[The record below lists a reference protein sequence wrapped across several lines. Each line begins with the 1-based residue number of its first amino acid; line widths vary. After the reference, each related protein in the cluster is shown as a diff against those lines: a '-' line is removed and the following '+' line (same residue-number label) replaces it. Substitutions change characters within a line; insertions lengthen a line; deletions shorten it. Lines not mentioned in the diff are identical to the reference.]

1 MGFAVGMQHDVYL
14 VRFELDGVWHTA
26 KTESGKDIKCGGRD
40 GFKNACK
47 RATEE
52 GRAMKWAH
60 MTAVCRVGD
69 ESSPIL
75 HRTAENNFSL

>member
-1 MGFAVGMQHDVYL
+1 MHCQHMTNATWL
-14 VRFELDGVWHTA
+14 VRLELDGVWHTC
-26 KTESGKDIKCGGRD
+26 KTESGKDIKCGGRN

-60 MTAVCRVGD
+60 MTAVVEERWAHYAG
-69 ESSPIL
+69 EHL
-75 HRTAENNFSL
+75 TAENNFAA